1 MAHNLSFI
9 EKAQNLE
16 VRGSGEDYDNNA
28 LNLKRNAKKGP
39 TAVVAVGPKT
49 ICNCLY
55 NRLLIASFLADKY
68 NCKSEQGY
76 HQKHDVQ
83 RGVGGIAR
91 LRHCRYGGR
100 L

>member
-1 MAHNLSFI
+1 MSFI

-16 VRGSGEDYDNNA
+16 VRGSGENYGNNA
-28 LNLKRNAKKGP
+28 LNLKKERKKGP

-55 NRLLIASFLADKY
+55 NRLLIVSFLADKY
-68 NCKSEQGY
+68 NCKSEQRC

-91 LRHCRYGGR
+91 LRQCRYGGR